1 MIHGVRR
8 PAATRRGD
16 DGLGNQR
23 HDDAHDNNHGQING
37 PCRRHPAVAD
47 RANATD
53 QALGEFLA
61 ATGERRAG
69 GNRAGDPLPA
79 DFRYDRRQREQV
91 QCGPWHDRHGRAHRE
106 APRQAGHLTGVR
118 ALAVGADHRV
128 AHVHVRRAHVR
139 DRRVDGGRG
148 RRGRS
153 LRSHLRDLGLG
164 LRHGRLDLAP
174 RLMHGQAGDRGLVF
188 GAEHLV
194 VIRPIIDAG
203 ANVHAARQRLRS
215 GEFVRLLLIIGH
227 DIGLLL
233 FSCALSLRV
242 YNYRNG
248 RILHDD
254 AARPICRPR
263 RVRLLGVRNLRDSP
277 RGRQM
282 PARSSSVAP
291 FGNTELMVRN
301 IG

>member
-1 MIHGVRR
+1 
-8 PAATRRGD
+8 
-16 DGLGNQR
+16 
-23 HDDAHDNNHGQING
+23 
-37 PCRRHPAVAD
+37 
-47 RANATD
+47 
-53 QALGEFLA
+53 
-61 ATGERRAG
+61 
-69 GNRAGDPLPA
+69 
-79 DFRYDRRQREQV
+79 
-91 QCGPWHDRHGRAHRE
+91 
-106 APRQAGHLTGVR
+106 
-118 ALAVGADHRV
+118 
-128 AHVHVRRAHVR
+128 
-139 DRRVDGGRG
+139 
-148 RRGRS
+148 
-153 LRSHLRDLGLG
+153 
-164 LRHGRLDLAP
+164 
-174 RLMHGQAGDRGLVF
+174 MHGQAGDRGLVF

-263 RVRLLGVRNLRDSP
+263 RVKLLGVRNLRDSP

-291 FGNTELMVRN
+291 FGNTEIMVRN